1 MIDDLQKDLVTAM
14 KSGDSRKVSV
24 LRMLLSEI
32 NYKKI
37 ELQRDLTDADV
48 TGVVQKE
55 IKKRREAIET
65 YEKANRPELAG
76 EEKQEMELLTGYVPA
91 QMGEAEIKA
100 EVMKL
105 LETVPADA
113 RGDFGKV
120 MRVVAP
126 AFRGKADG
134 SVVAGIV
141 KELL

>member
-1 MIDDLQKDLVTAM
+1 MIDSLQKELVAAM
-14 KSGDSRKVSV
+14 KAGEARKVSV

-48 TGVVQKE
+48 VGVVQKE
-55 IKKRREAIET
+55 VKKRKEAIET
-65 YEKANRPELAG
+65 YDKAGRPELAE
-76 EEKQEMELLTGYVPA
+76 EEKQEMALLTVYVPA
-91 QMGEAEIKA
+91 QMSGEEIKA
-100 EVMKL
+100 EVAKL
-105 LETVPADA
+105 LETVPAED

-134 SVVAGIV
+134 SAVAGIV